1 MTFSSRAVQAALLKK
16 GFRVSQGD
24 HRWYILYVEGCKP
37 EDRIQKTEFRRQN
50 ARTRF
55 NGVGSPILREGP
67 PDQREYWLRK
77 HYAKMSCQENA
88 ESEHRGTKVTGIQFT
103 A

>member
-1 MTFSSRAVQAALLKK
+1 MTLSSRAVQAALLKK

-67 PDQREYWLRK
+67 PDQHECLLGT
-77 HYAKMSCQENA
+77 HYPKMSCQENA
-88 ESEHRGTKVTGIQFT
+88 EPDHRGAKAAGNQFT